1 MYFLYPSAAQMPA
14 KYHSNKVK
22 PRGVSNRNRGLDWIR
37 ANATKGVI
45 YFADDDNSYDVTLL
59 EQVSGIIEPLE
70 QKELFFNPIYYHSL
84 TDAIHQE
91 DLHVPGGPGN

>member
-1 MYFLYPSAAQMPA
+1 MPA

-59 EQVSGIIEPLE
+59 EQVSGIIGL
-70 QKELFFNPIYYHSL
+70 
-84 TDAIHQE
+84 
-91 DLHVPGGPGN
+91 

>member
-1 MYFLYPSAAQMPA
+1 MSYSECAACIECGVIYKMYFLHPSAAQMPA

-59 EQVSGIIEPLE
+59 EQVSGIIGPL
-70 QKELFFNPIYYHSL
+70 
-84 TDAIHQE
+84 A
-91 DLHVPGGPGN
+91 